1 MATIKK
7 ISKKPATKSKDEP
20 CWEGYEKI
28 GMKMK
33 NGKLVPN
40 CVPKKEK
47 KKAAKKK

>member
-1 MATIKK
+1 MAIAKK
-7 ISKKPATKSKDEP
+7 NTATKDP
-20 CWEGYEKI
+20 CWEGSEKI

-47 KKAAKKK
+47 KKTTKKK